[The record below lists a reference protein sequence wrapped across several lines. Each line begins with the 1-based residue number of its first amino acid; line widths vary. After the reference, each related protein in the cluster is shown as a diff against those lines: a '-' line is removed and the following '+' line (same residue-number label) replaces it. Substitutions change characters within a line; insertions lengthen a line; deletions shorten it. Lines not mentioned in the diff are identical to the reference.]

1 MKLELSRAE
10 IVQIIL
16 DHINDI
22 APYAKLDCI
31 QNVFE
36 LPDTI
41 TVHTKE
47 ETKDGSQ

>member
-16 DHINDI
+16 NHINNI
-22 APYAKLDCI
+22 APYAKLDRI

-47 ETKDGSQ
+47 ETKHGSQ

>member
-16 DHINDI
+16 DHINNI
-22 APYAKLDCI
+22 APYAKLDRI

-47 ETKDGSQ
+47 KTKHGSQ

>member
-22 APYAKLDCI
+22 APYAKLDLI

-47 ETKDGSQ
+47 ETKHGSR